1 MKSFKLL
8 FLSLSV
14 LFLFSSCI
22 KDKVT
27 HHYKL
32 KVPVYALKSDV
43 FNNIHSNAAQQISN
57 PGKMFLLN
65 NKLFVTEKNKGIHII
80 DNSNPSNPSNIS
92 FIPIPMNE
100 DVAVKGNVLYADC
113 GVDMLLLDVSN
124 PAAVSLIKYIPNA
137 FPSKQYQLGYY
148 VDSNRVIVDWQI
160 KDTIADETIFNNYH
174 MMEDVLVLSNSYSVT
189 GTGGGSQ
196 GVSSSMS
203 RFTIMNDF
211 LYTVSTS
218 TLYSYDIT
226 TPNNPIKKSE
236 KNIGWNVETIY
247 PFTNFLLIGSQTG
260 MYIFNVSNP
269 ADPVYTSVYT
279 HVNVCDPVIADGN
292 YAYVTL
298 RDGTQCQDFA
308 NQLEV
313 LNIQTPTSPQLVKTL
328 PLTNPHGLA
337 KDGNVLLICDGAA
350 GLRSLDASNPE
361 QVTVKNTFTMAS
373 TYDVIAYNGIAYVTA
388 EDGLYVFS
396 YNSSDH
402 TISLLSKININR

>member
-1 MKSFKLL
+1 MNKTLL
-8 FLSLSV
+8 CIAAFCV
-14 LFLFSSCI
+14 LLSSCI

-27 HHYKL
+27 HHYKI
-32 KVPVYALKSDV
+32 KVPVYALKTDV
-43 FNNIHSNAAQQISN
+43 YNNIHSNAPQQISN

-80 DNSNPSNPSNIS
+80 DNANPSDPKNIS
-92 FIPIPMNE
+92 FIPIPLNE
-100 DVAVKGNVLYADC
+100 DVAVKDNVLYADC
-113 GVDMLLLDVSN
+113 GADMLLLDVSN

-137 FPSKQYQLGYY
+137 FPSKQYQYGYY
-148 VDSNRVIVDWQI
+148 VDSTRVIIDWII
-160 KDTIADETIFNNYH
+160 KDTVADETIFNNYY
-174 MMEDVLVLSNSYSVT
+174 MMEDVMVLSNQST
-189 GTGGGSQ
+189 GNNGGGGSQ

-203 RFTIMNDF
+203 RFTIMNNY

-218 TLYSYDIT
+218 TLYAYDIT
-226 TPNNPIKKSE
+226 ISDNPVKKNE
-236 KNIGWNVETIY
+236 KQIGWNVETIY

-279 HVNVCDPVIADGN
+279 HINSCDPVIADGN

-298 RDGTQCQDFA
+298 RDGTTCQTFT

-313 LNIQTPTSPQLVKTL
+313 LNIQTPASPQLIKTL

-361 QVTVKNTFTMAS
+361 QVLVKNTFTMSS
-373 TYDVIAYNGIAYVTA
+373 TYDVIALNGIAYVTA
-388 EDGLYVFS
+388 EDGLYVFN
-396 YNSSDH
+396 YNTSDY
-402 TISLLSKININR
+402 SLTFLAKINITR